1 MKETVTSV
9 NGIAIRLTD
18 ERWAHI
24 TEEHSE
30 LAAMR
35 FKVLET
41 IAEPNVIY
49 EGNDRENLAIR
60 EIETGKFLVAV
71 SRELQTDGF
80 IITAFLTRRVKSLEE
95 REICY
100 GRRRNK

>member
-1 MKETVTSV
+1 MTETVTSV

-30 LAAMR
+30 LAGMR
-35 FKVLET
+35 FEVLET
-41 IAEPNVIY
+41 LAQPLRVY
-49 EGNDRENLAIR
+49 EGGKSECLAIR

-71 SRELQTDGF
+71 YREADADGF
-80 IITAFLTRRVKSLEE
+80 VITAFLTRRIKSLEK
-95 REICY
+95 REILWSPQ
-100 GRRRNK
+100 N